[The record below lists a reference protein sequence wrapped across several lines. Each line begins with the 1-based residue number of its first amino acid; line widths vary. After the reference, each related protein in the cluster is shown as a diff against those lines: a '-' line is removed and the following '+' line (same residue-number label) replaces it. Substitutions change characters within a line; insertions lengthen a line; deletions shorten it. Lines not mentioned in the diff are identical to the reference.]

1 MLRIPMTDQDKAEL
15 SLLNKKIIRAF
26 LEREAWLDAK
36 ITEYATLS
44 VGGTLYDLE
53 TGGVAGHVR
62 QIFRQGHNL
71 KDTLMRNL
79 VVDSI
84 HVEYC
89 YEPEDGGWFS
99 TLRNRNVGD
108 IEDRDRSL
116 GQQLLGTLQ
125 RIKKTKEEAS
135 KQPTTPQ

>member
-1 MLRIPMTDQDKAEL
+1 MTDQDKTEL

-53 TGGVAGHVR
+53 TGGVAGHVTE
-62 QIFRQGHNL
+62 IFRQGYDL
-71 KDTLMRNL
+71 KDTLLRKL

-84 HVEYC
+84 QVDYC
-89 YEPEDGGWFS
+89 YEPEDGGRLS
-99 TLRNRNVGD
+99 THIYCNVGD
-108 IEDRDRSL
+108 NEDRDRSL
-116 GQQLLGTLQ
+116 RKQLIVTLK
-125 RIKKTKEEAS
+125 RIKNTKRETS
-135 KQPTTPQ
+135 KQPTTPR